1 MESTTPQTGFLYRL
15 HPLTKLALVVA
26 AVLIGF
32 AEVNTETAVSL
43 VSWGGVVVLVVLA
56 FLDSPRTAWLLVRT
70 FLTIVLPILI
80 SLILV
85 QGFFFP
91 KAQDVIFSI
100 GPLSLKSEGLY
111 FAARII
117 TRLSLVLMAT
127 LLLVRTTEPAD
138 FTLALTRIGIPREI
152 AYVILSALQL
162 IPRMQAKADSIT
174 NAQKARGL
182 TTEGNIVIR
191 LRALVPL
198 IGPLIT
204 SALQETEERALALEV
219 RAFRTKGPKTSWRV
233 LHDTTLQRIMRW
245 LLVLAALAIFL
256 WSLFW
261 RG

>member
-1 MESTTPQTGFLYRL
+1 MQSIVPTQTGCLYTL
-15 HPLTKLALVVA
+15 HPLTKLAIVLA
-26 AVLIGF
+26 SVLIGF
-32 AEVNTETAVSL
+32 AEVNTDTAVSL
-43 VSWGGVVVLVVLA
+43 VSWGGVLCLVLLA
-56 FLDSPRTAWLLVRT
+56 FADSPRTGWLLVRT

-80 SLILV
+80 SLVLV

-91 KAQDVIFSI
+91 KAQDVLFTV

-127 LLLVRTTEPAD
+127 LLMVRTTQPAD
-138 FTLALTRIGIPREI
+138 FTLALTQIGIPREI

-162 IPRMQAKADSIT
+162 IPRMQAKAESIT

-182 TTEGNIVIR
+182 ATEGNIGVR
-191 LRALVPL
+191 FRALVPL

-219 RAFRTKGPKTSWRV
+219 RAFRSKGPKTSWRV
-233 LHDTTLQRIMRW
+233 LRDTTPQHIVRW
-245 LLVLAALAIFL
+245 LLVLVALAVFL
-256 WSLFW
+256 WSLFF
-261 RG
+261 